1 MEISIAAAF
10 TIGIAASLLLGLA
23 ANWLRLSPIIG
34 YLLAGIILGLF
45 QNISSSHEVIR
56 EFADIGVIL
65 MMFGIGLKFHLKE
78 LISVWKVAVP
88 GALIQSTA
96 STLAAAALL
105 KMLGWQWH
113 SGIILGMA
121 ISVASTVVMAR
132 VLTDTRDIHT
142 QTGHIAL
149 GWTVVEDIMTVMV
162 LLALPM
168 IFSSAPMSAAAES
181 AGASFAIFGTA
192 LLKIMLLAALLY
204 ALSTK
209 YGLPMFLKA
218 IAKTRSSELFTL
230 SVVAIALG
238 IAIMSSKLF
247 GVSIELGAF
256 LAGLSVGSSDF
267 SARAASEAIPMRDAF
282 SVLFFVSVGMMF
294 EAKELIS
301 NPGITII
308 ILAVVLL
315 LKPLAAM
322 MTVHLLG
329 KPWKVSINVGAAF
342 SQIGEFTFILGT
354 VAYNLYYPGTSER
367 LISQTAF
374 NALIAVSIISIAAN
388 PFIYGRARKIKIKDG
403 KDLMPKPE
411 ELPQA
416 NPNRCIIIGY
426 GPVGRAVY
434 GKISQNKDIE
444 ICVVELNIKTVQSLK
459 SSKINAI
466 YGDAL
471 RPGILERA
479 GIEGAGFLALTVQVE
494 DGLEIIKRAKAL
506 NPDIKILVR
515 RDLEWG
521 ETIEYSKDHSTVLA
535 IGEVE
540 VASKMA
546 EEIGRMLPG
555 KA

>member
-1 MEISIAAAF
+1 MEISIVATF

-23 ANWLRLSPIIG
+23 AHALKLSPIIG

-45 QNISSSHEVIR
+45 QNVSSNHEVIR

-65 MMFGIGLKFHLKE
+65 MMFGIGVKFHLKE
-78 LISVWKVAVP
+78 LIAVWKVAVP
-88 GALIQSTA
+88 GAIIQSTI
-96 STLAAAALL
+96 STLGTAALL
-105 KMLGWQWH
+105 KILGWPWH
-113 SGIILGMA
+113 TGIILGMSV
-121 ISVASTVVMAR
+121 SVASTVVMAR

-168 IFSSAPMSAAAES
+168 IFSAAPMSAAAES
-181 AGASFAIFGTA
+181 AGTSFAVFGTA
-192 LLKIMLLAALLY
+192 LLKIILLAALLY
-204 ALSTK
+204 GLSTK
-209 YGLPMFLKA
+209 YGLPLFLKA

-230 SVVAIALG
+230 SVMAIALG
-238 IAIMSSKLF
+238 IAVMSSKLF

-267 SARAASEAIPMRDAF
+267 SARASSEAIPMRDAF
-282 SVLFFVSVGMMF
+282 AVLFFVSVGMMF
-294 EAKELIS
+294 EAQELIS
-301 NPGITII
+301 HPGITII

-322 MTVHLLG
+322 LTVHALG

-354 VAYNLYYPGTSER
+354 VAYSLYYPGTSER
-367 LISQTAF
+367 LISQSAF

-388 PFIYGRARKIKIKDG
+388 PFIYGKARKTKMQDS
-403 KDLMPKPE
+403 KDLMPSPE
-411 ELPQA
+411 ETPQA
-416 NPNRCIIIGY
+416 NPNRCIIIGF

-434 GKISQNKDIE
+434 GKISQNKNIE

-479 GIEGAGFLALTVQVE
+479 GIAGAGFLALTVQVE
-494 DGLEIIKRAKAL
+494 DGLEIIKHAKTL

-515 RDLEWG
+515 RDLQWG
-521 ETIEYSKDHSTVLA
+521 ETQEYSKDRSTVLA
-535 IGEVE
+535 IGELA
-540 VASKMA
+540 VADKMA
-546 EEIGRMLPG
+546 EEIGRMIPK

>member
-23 ANWLRLSPIIG
+23 ANWLKLSPIIG
-34 YLLAGIILGLF
+34 YLMAGIILGLF

-88 GALIQSTA
+88 GALIQSTV

-105 KMLGWQWH
+105 KMIGWQWH

-168 IFSSAPMSAAAES
+168 IFSSAPMSAASE
-181 AGASFAIFGTA
+181 ASFAVFGTA
-192 LLKIMLLAALLY
+192 LLKIILLAALLY

-209 YGLPMFLKA
+209 YGLPLFLKA

-294 EAKELIS
+294 DAKELIS

-308 ILAVVLL
+308 ILAVVML

-329 KPWKVSINVGAAF
+329 KPWKVSANVGAAF

-354 VAYNLYYPGTSER
+354 VAYGLYYPGTEER

-388 PFIYGRARKIKIKDG
+388 PFIYGRARKIKIKDE
-403 KDLMPKPE
+403 KESMPKPE

-444 ICVVELNIKTVQSLK
+444 ICVVELNIKTVQDLK

-479 GIEGAGFLALTVQVE
+479 GIAGAGFLAITVQVE

-506 NPDIKILVR
+506 NPEIKILVR

-546 EEIGRMLPG
+546 EEIGRMIPN